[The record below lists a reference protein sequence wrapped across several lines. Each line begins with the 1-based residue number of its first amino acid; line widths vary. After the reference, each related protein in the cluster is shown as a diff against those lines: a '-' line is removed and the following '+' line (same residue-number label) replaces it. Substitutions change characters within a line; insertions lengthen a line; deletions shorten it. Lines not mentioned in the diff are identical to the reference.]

1 LIANSPPQPSFGVA
15 EAPVDDDFIY
25 TLFEEDPDTTSNNVS
40 SSSDTT
46 AVVHSSPFNSPQ
58 HEQFDFFYNTP
69 RPNNSNQDST
79 QYSSEPTIQAPP
91 TQNDSIIN
99 SQGYTDYIFVNNSFD
114 NYGNLTD
121 QESSVTKSIP
131 ASSSSM
137 APARF
142 SINENV
148 REMLHPDFSRYWLS
162 VSNIVDIL
170 FDNNVQ

>member
-1 LIANSPPQPSFGVA
+1 
-15 EAPVDDDFIY
+15 VDDDFIY

-58 HEQFDFFYNTP
+58 NEQFDFFYNTP
-69 RPNNSNQDST
+69 RPNNNINQDST
-79 QYSSEPTIQAPP
+79 QYSSETTTAAPTIQ
-91 TQNDSIIN
+91 NDPNSITN
-99 SQGYTDYIFVNNSFD
+99 SQVYTDYIFVNNSFD

-121 QESSVTKSIP
+121 QENSVTKNIP
-131 ASSSSM
+131 ASSSST

-142 SINENV
+142 SLNDNV